1 MSLSSEDPMPS
12 ETIQAIDAH
21 GHFGRYD
28 CGREEMVNEL
38 MTGDAA
44 VVVDRA
50 RRANIRLTIVSP
62 LEALL
67 PRGQGDAVMG
77 NRNAARVV
85 AEYPDLLLYVVI
97 DPRHP
102 ETYRQAHA
110 MLPGPVEPQIDRA
123 TPRSPGVA
131 TPGLGED
138 LSSTIPAGLTK
149 CVGIKIHP
157 EEHAYPINEFGAE
170 IFRFAAEHR
179 AVVLSHSSEQNSLAS
194 DLVAWADRFPEVTL
208 ILGHLGW
215 GWDGDYTHQV
225 RAMQRS
231 RHGNV
236 FTDTSSARSIVP
248 RLIEWAAREIGSD
261 RILFGTDTPLYL
273 AAMQRLRID
282 QAELTDAQKQQI
294 LCENAERLFR
304 LPHV

>member
-1 MSLSSEDPMPS
+1 MSLSTERPMPS
-12 ETIQAIDAH
+12 EPIEAIDAH
-21 GHFGRYD
+21 GHYGRYD
-28 CGREEMVNEL
+28 CGRAEIVNEF

-44 VVVDRA
+44 VVADRA
-50 RRANIRLTIVSP
+50 RRAKIRLTIVSP

-85 AEYPDLLLYVVI
+85 EEHSGLLQYVVI

-102 ETYRQAHA
+102 ETYRQARA
-110 MLPGPVEPQIDRA
+110 MLERP
-123 TPRSPGVA
+123 
-131 TPGLGED
+131 
-138 LSSTIPAGLTK
+138 K

-170 IFRFAAEHR
+170 IFRFAAEHG

-194 DLVAWADRFPEVTL
+194 DLVAWADRFPETTL

-225 RAMQRS
+225 RAIQRS

-248 RLIEWAAREIGSD
+248 RLVEWAAREIGSD

-282 QAELTDAQKQQI
+282 QAELTDAEKKQI

-304 LPHV
+304 LPQ

>member
-1 MSLSSEDPMPS
+1 MPS

-67 PRGQGDAVMG
+67 PRGQGDSVMG

-85 AEYPDLLLYVVI
+85 EEHAGLLQYVVV

-110 MLPGPVEPQIDRA
+110 MLEQP
-123 TPRSPGVA
+123 
-131 TPGLGED
+131 
-138 LSSTIPAGLTK
+138 K

-157 EEHAYPINEFGAE
+157 EEHGYPINEFGAE
-170 IFRFAAEHR
+170 IFGFAAEQR
-179 AVVLSHSSEQNSLAS
+179 AVILSHSSDQNSRAS

-215 GWDGDYTHQV
+215 GWDGDYTHQI
-225 RAMQRS
+225 RAIQRS

-248 RLIEWAAREIGSD
+248 RLIEWAAGEIGSD

-273 AAMQRLRID
+273 AAMQRVRID

-304 LPHV
+304 LPQ

>member
-1 MSLSSEDPMPS
+1 MNSSTESPMCREP
-12 ETIQAIDAH
+12 IQAIDAH

-28 CGREEMVNEL
+28 CGREEIVNQL

-50 RRANIRLTIVSP
+50 RRANVRLTIVSP

-67 PRGQGDAVMG
+67 PRGLGDPVAG

-85 AEYPDLLLYVVI
+85 EEVSGLLQYVVV

-110 MLPGPVEPQIDRA
+110 MLEGP
-123 TPRSPGVA
+123 
-131 TPGLGED
+131 
-138 LSSTIPAGLTK
+138 K
-149 CVGIKIHP
+149 CAGIKIHP
-157 EEHAYPINEFGAE
+157 EEHVYPIDEFGAE
-170 IFRFAAEHR
+170 IFAFAAEHR
-179 AVVLSHSSEQNSLAS
+179 TVVLSHSSEQNSLAS
-194 DLVAWADRFPEVTL
+194 SLVAWADRFPEMTL

-225 RAMQRS
+225 RAIQSS

-273 AAMQRLRID
+273 TAMQRLRID
-282 QAELTDAQKQQI
+282 RAELTDAQKRQI

-304 LPHV
+304 LHR